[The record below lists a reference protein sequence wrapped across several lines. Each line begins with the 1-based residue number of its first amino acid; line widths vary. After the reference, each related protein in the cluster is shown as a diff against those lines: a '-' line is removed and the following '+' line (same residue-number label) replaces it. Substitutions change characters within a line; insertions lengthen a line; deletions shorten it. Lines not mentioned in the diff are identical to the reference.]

1 MESLKAPGFPPEMNA
16 FATTEHF
23 TLQSAR
29 GLINAELMNRV
40 TLYFTTLSSLLI
52 ATAFLA
58 QSPGLADLFGVFVWV
73 AFPVMLL
80 LGIFTLA
87 RLIALGRMDSVYIR
101 AINRIRQFYVDAAP
115 EMQRYILFP
124 PHDDE
129 RSTRVF
135 GGYSLGFRGNL
146 LSAASAVSVTNS
158 IIATVGVSAILNA
171 WLGMKGL
178 AFLPFGVVLFVIF
191 YILQGLL
198 GQFLAMRD
206 RVPEYEEVRFPK
218 PNPAATMETSEKQEA
233 VR

>member
-1 MESLKAPGFPPEMNA
+1 MESLKSPEFPPEMNA

-40 TLYFTTLSSLLI
+40 SLYFTTVSSLLI

-58 QSPGLADLFGVFVWV
+58 QSPGLADLFGIFVWV
-73 AFPVMLL
+73 AFPVVLL
-80 LGIFTLA
+80 LGVFTLA
-87 RLIALGRMDSVYIR
+87 RLMTLARMDSIYIR
-101 AINRIRQFYVDAAP
+101 AINRIRQFYVQAAP
-115 EMQRYILFP
+115 EMERFILFP

-158 IIATVGVSAILNA
+158 IIATVIVSALLNSFF
-171 WLGMKGL
+171 GMKGL
-178 AFLPFGVVLFVIF
+178 ALVPFGVALFVIF
-191 YILQGLL
+191 YVLQGLL
-198 GQFLAMRD
+198 GQFLARRD
-206 RVPEYEEVRFPK
+206 HVPEYGEVRFPPPSPDPK
-218 PNPAATMETSEKQEA
+218 IESPHPK
-233 VR
+233 